1 MKINM
6 KIFKKY
12 IVKLIEEGYY
22 TLIKET
28 MKKCFIKNKHQNKC
42 KHSMRILEIV
52 GPITHQ
58 VVSRLKLAATNSSH

>member
-28 MKKCFIKNKHQNKC
+28 MKKCFIKTNIKTN
-42 KHSMRILEIV
+42 
-52 GPITHQ
+52 
-58 VVSRLKLAATNSSH
+58 VSIQCVFWKLSVQ